1 MGRKLGLTL
10 DDVVAAAALIADRDG
25 IHSVTLA
32 TVADALGVKSPS
44 LYNHVDGLAGLR
56 RAMAIHGSR
65 ALASE
70 LADAVGSADPRA
82 GDAKPSAAN
91 SGEAVRRL
99 ASAYRTFATE
109 RSGLYASMLPA
120 PNPADDPELAAELF
134 ESVKVVA
141 GVFASA
147 GVVDEVMIPTI
158 RAFRSTVHGF
168 VDLENRGGFGLPD
181 DIDESFDAAVE
192 MVISSLG

>member
-25 IHSVTLA
+25 IDSVSLA

-44 LYNHVDGLAGLR
+44 LYNHVEGLAGLR
-56 RAMAIHGSR
+56 RALAIHGSR
-65 ALASE
+65 VLASE
-70 LADAVGSADPRA
+70 LTDAVGSPDPGA
-82 GDAKPSAAN
+82 GDPTSAAAD

-99 ASAYRTFATE
+99 AAAYRTFAID
-109 RSGLYASMLPA
+109 RPGLYASMLPA
-120 PNPADDPELAAELF
+120 PSPDDDPELAAELF
-134 ESVKVVA
+134 EAVKVVA
-141 GVFASA
+141 EVFASA
-147 GVVDEVMIPTI
+147 GVDDDVMIPTI

-181 DIDESFDAAVE
+181 DIDESFDTAVE
-192 MVISSLG
+192 IVISSLG